1 MPSLWTDE
9 DHGTH
14 PWIAASPH
22 GAVTPPAPAPAA
34 HDDRP
39 AATGGWARPALLAAA
54 AGAAAAIAG
63 ALIELLR

>member
-1 MPSLWTDE
+1 MPTLWTDE
-9 DHGTH
+9 DHGAH

-22 GAVTPPAPAPAA
+22 GAVAPPAPAPAA

-39 AATGGWARPALLAAA
+39 AATGRRARPALLAAA
-54 AGAAAAIAG
+54 CATAAIAG